1 MSALKRCSFYRDSE
15 TWGVGYCDL
24 DYDKATCKGDLK
36 LCEKPDALRKHLLK
50 QKKMEGGMEIG
61 EKKKCPLF
69 RKSESLTMGRGIGY
83 CDIDSYSTICEGDV
97 NFCEKPD
104 ALKQYLQ
111 EKAEEFDKKKL

>member
-36 LCEKPDALRKHLLK
+36 LCEKPDAL
-50 QKKMEGGMEIG
+50 
-61 EKKKCPLF
+61 
-69 RKSESLTMGRGIGY
+69 
-83 CDIDSYSTICEGDV
+83 
-97 NFCEKPD
+97 
-104 ALKQYLQ
+104 KQYLQ